1 MKKTL
6 NINLGGLA
14 FVIDENAFELL
25 HNYLETLK
33 RKFDNETERDEILN
47 DIEARIGEMLH
58 LKLADRKEVIGV
70 DDVQQVI
77 NAMGKPE
84 DIAGEE
90 TSNTNSSTTFTE
102 PAAQKLPIKKRLYR
116 DPDDA
121 KVGGVISGLCHYF
134 GIDDPTWARIAVILL
149 CFVSFGTMIVIYF
162 LLLIV
167 VPKAVSSTEKL
178 QMKGEPV
185 NINTIEKEIKDAAN
199 RAGESVHKFVGERNF
214 FERLGDII
222 TSVIRAFFKLLLA
235 FAVFISVVL
244 LIAVFVA
251 FVVFYFLG
259 SSQFNEATSVLV
271 NDTHTITYF
280 SFGFL
285 LFLGIPL
292 VGVIYSGFKVFLG
305 YGSNIRWPKWV
316 FFGSWL
322 VGVLLLLLSV
332 YKTGINFREE
342 NTKREQA
349 TLMQPATGMLYVQ
362 LSDTTG
368 KKVNKDDEENLE
380 SFNLDE
386 DGIIINGVNLK
397 DMERIPVAKP
407 DLEIMPSEND
417 SFYMQQIVSSMGRNK
432 ADAAKNAE
440 AVIYSFSQTDS
451 ILNLTPSLYINKN
464 SKWRVQEMKIR
475 IAIPEGM
482 KIRFADNIDL
492 WHAIVKGDRNFDDT
506 YFANT
511 TWTTEG
517 GKLKCIAGENHFNAE
532 KGEEVIQED
541 VMQVHGKKLK
551 KQIRVLKETEK
562 KQDEEDKDDKDK
574 DF

>member
-1 MKKTL
+1 M
-6 NINLGGLA
+6 LGP
-14 FVIDENAFELL
+14 
-25 HNYLETLK
+25 T
-33 RKFDNETERDEILN
+33 
-47 DIEARIGEMLH
+47 
-58 LKLADRKEVIGV
+58 
-70 DDVQQVI
+70 
-77 NAMGKPE
+77 
-84 DIAGEE
+84 
-90 TSNTNSSTTFTE
+90 
-102 PAAQKLPIKKRLYR
+102 AQKLPIKKRLYR

-235 FAVFISVVL
+235 FAVFVSVIL

-316 FFGSWL
+316 FLGSWL

-342 NTKREQA
+342 TTKREQA

-386 DGIIINGVNLK
+386 NGIIINGVNLK

-407 DLEIMPSEND
+407 DLEIMASEND

-475 IAIPEGM
+475 IASKAKEQ
-482 KIRFADNIDL
+482 A
-492 WHAIVKGDRNFDDT
+492 
-506 YFANT
+506 
-511 TWTTEG
+511 
-517 GKLKCIAGENHFNAE
+517 KL
-532 KGEEVIQED
+532 
-541 VMQVHGKKLK
+541 
-551 KQIRVLKETEK
+551 
-562 KQDEEDKDDKDK
+562 
-574 DF
+574 